1 MAYLGHIIS
10 KSGVATD
17 QKKTTKVVHWSTATT
32 VQQLQQ
38 YFGLASYYRWFV
50 KDFSLIASS
59 LHRLKERGREFK
71 WTTEC
76 AQAFSTLK
84 HCLTH
89 APVLAFPNFT
99 QPFTL
104 DTHASQSG
112 IGAVLSQNV
121 DGQERVIAYASR
133 TLTKAER

>member
-1 MAYLGHIIS
+1 MGHIVS

-17 QKKTTKVVHWSTATT
+17 PKKTTKVVQWPTATT

-38 YFGLASYYRWFV
+38 FLGLASHYRWFV
-50 KDFSLIASS
+50 KDFSLIASP

-89 APVLAFPNFT
+89 ATVLAFPDFT

-104 DTHASQSG
+104 DANASQSG

-121 DGQERVIAYASR
+121 YGQERDNSFLAIHI
-133 TLTKAER
+133 L